1 MSNDVS
7 SKVYLFLAK
16 QGDWATAAD
25 KNGDGTVIKS
35 EFRQYMENNYE
46 WNGEDASAKSDLIN
60 QFWKEIDTKQS
71 GKLNKK
77 LNNKGALDKNE
88 INTMNNK
95 IQMYEILNNFTSNS
109 IEVPSVVQD
118 RTNWKKSVAESLTNK
133 VDAYIKANKSADDL
147 EAYLQE
153 ISPEIERKATADYCA
168 NQYLNTEMKDIVK
181 EYGYSYADDST
192 LQGMIDNYI
201 SQLSANSGEIP
212 SDEEINETV
221 INIINEY
228 LSTAGLKD
236 SDGFDLSQYG
246 YTANDKSPLND
257 LQKSIIKSNLQKNL
271 QDISKE
277 SDYETYKSLYDDA
290 INQFIESKLADGKF
304 ADFATLQNYGIAEFE
319 NSDNY
324 KSVKKAVSVKAYI
337 DSADFKSAISSAV
350 SSAFA
355 DRISNVMTGEVP
367 AYDTLISDIMTK
379 AQNGEFDNADGSL
392 NTEKMQKYII
402 EQVKSNIAEFYRNGL
417 GDMSLDD
424 LNTMYDAL
432 VEAAREKND
441 AAKVKEAAIS
451 YCQAVSKKSTTLAQ
465 AVKDV
470 FGAGYAAT
478 INQMLSG
485 EIDSKMTELKAK
497 VNEIGD
503 ASSCTLAGWTTSVG
517 DSINI
522 LPGAT
527 VTYGLAAN
535 ILNNNG
541 MVSSDRITYA
551 TNNSNA
557 TVKDGIL
564 TITAPSGSSEYTI
577 EVYAMVDGEKI
588 GDAKKIKVSCQQKDA
603 KNMSTEHNV
612 LVNGE
617 YLYDLISKHNKTMK
631 ISDFHRNGGNSLN
644 VSKSAAK
651 KSIKNVITQL
661 VADLTAAGYNTA
673 KLQLAATS
681 TINFYNAA
689 IDAITDQEYGNKDQ
703 GSHNMNFSYVDGSG
717 QSHAETSSYYQ
728 HTRKK
733 QKDADWDKPC
743 QSMGNNTTGIQMNES
758 YRDTNTYNFYINTG
772 VLLNR
777 FMNFMNI

>member
-118 RTNWKKSVAESLTNK
+118 RTNWKKSVAESLANK
-133 VDAYIKANKSADDL
+133 VDAYISSNKSADNL

-212 SDEEINETV
+212 SAEEINETV

-228 LSTAGLKD
+228 LSTAALKD
-236 SDGFDLSQYG
+236 SDGFDLSQFG
-246 YTANDKSPLND
+246 YTANDNSPLND

-290 INQFIESKLADGKF
+290 VNQFIESKLADGKF

-324 KSVKKAVSVKAYI
+324 KSVKKAISVKAYI

-367 AYDTLISDIMTK
+367 AYDTLISDIMSK

-402 EQVKSNIAEFYRNGL
+402 EQVKSNIAEFYPNGL

-503 ASSCTLAGWTTSVG
+503 IAQIKTSGSAETLWNGINDTYSVTTSSTA
-517 DSINI
+517 SIQ
-522 LPGAT
+522 
-527 VTYGLAAN
+527 
-535 ILNNNG
+535 LNRTFNYNG
-541 MVSSDRITYA
+541 NTITSDRITYSS
-551 TNNSNA
+551 NNSCVSIDASTGAA
-557 TVKDGIL
+557 TVK
-564 TITAPSGSSEYTI
+564 SSVAGTYQAKI
-577 EVYAMVDGEKI
+577 VAMVDGEEVTSKI
-588 GDAKKIKVSCQQKDA
+588 ITIKVQDSNENIVA
-603 KNMSTEHNV
+603 KATDTRLALNSRVDNW
-612 LVNGE
+612 NGE
-617 YLYDLISKHNKTMK
+617 ESFKDLYNND
-631 ISDFHRNGGNSLN
+631 
-644 VSKSAAK
+644 
-651 KSIKNVITQL
+651 KNVILYGKMDSRKKDWDHMKNDIKNNLTNLGQDVVSTLATAGLDKSKLTTAMNTVVNRYVQAGAIRNKNNSGTSKDALKNHCNEYMADNRTGTQSRI
-661 VADLTAAGYNTA
+661 VWTVDTDGKDSNVYMIHFKDFVDDIINEYN
-673 KLQLAATS
+673 KLAA
-681 TINFYNAA
+681 
-689 IDAITDQEYGNKDQ
+689 
-703 GSHNMNFSYVDGSG
+703 
-717 QSHAETSSYYQ
+717 
-728 HTRKK
+728 
-733 QKDADWDKPC
+733 
-743 QSMGNNTTGIQMNES
+743 
-758 YRDTNTYNFYINTG
+758 
-772 VLLNR
+772 
-777 FMNFMNI
+777 

>member
-118 RTNWKKSVAESLTNK
+118 RTNWKKSVAESLANK

-304 ADFATLQNYGIAEFE
+304 ADFATLQNYGMTEFE

-402 EQVKSNIAEFYRNGL
+402 KQVKSNIAEFYRNGL

-424 LNTMYDAL
+424 LSTMYDAL

-527 VTYGLAAN
+527 VTYGLVAN

-617 YLYDLISKHNKTMK
+617 YLDDLISNHNKTLK
-631 ISDFHRNGGNSLN
+631 ISGFHRNGGNSLN

-651 KSIKNVITQL
+651 ESIKNVITKL
-661 VADLTAAGYNTA
+661 VTDLTAAGYNTA

>member
-118 RTNWKKSVAESLTNK
+118 RTNWKKSVAESLANK
-133 VDAYIKANKSADDL
+133 VDAYISSNKSADNL

-246 YTANDKSPLND
+246 YTANDNSPLND

-319 NSDNY
+319 NSNNY

-402 EQVKSNIAEFYRNGL
+402 EQVKSNIAEFYPNGL

-424 LNTMYDAL
+424 LGTMYDAL

-478 INQMLSG
+478 INKMLSG

-617 YLYDLISKHNKTMK
+617 YLDDLISNHNKTLK
-631 ISDFHRNGGNSLN
+631 ISGFHRNGGNSLN
-644 VSKSAAK
+644 DSKSAAK
-651 KSIKNVITQL
+651 ESIKNVITQL
-661 VADLTAAGYNTA
+661 VTDLTAAGYNTA

-689 IDAITDQEYGNKDQ
+689 IDAITDQEYGDKDQ

-733 QKDADWDKPC
+733 EKNADWDKPC
-743 QSMGNNTTGIQMNES
+743 QSMGNDTTGIQMNES
-758 YRDTNTYNFYINTG
+758 YNKTNTYNFYINTG

>member
-118 RTNWKKSVAESLTNK
+118 RTNWKKSVAESLANK
-133 VDAYIKANKSADDL
+133 VDAYISSNKSADNL

-246 YTANDKSPLND
+246 YTANDNSPLND

-402 EQVKSNIAEFYRNGL
+402 EQVKSNIAEFYPNGL

-424 LNTMYDAL
+424 LSTMYDAL

-478 INQMLSG
+478 INKMLSG

-503 ASSCTLAGWTTSVG
+503 IAQIKTSGNAETLWNGINDTYSVTTSSTA
-517 DSINI
+517 SIQLNRAFNYNGNI
-522 LPGAT
+522 IT
-527 VTYGLAAN
+527 
-535 ILNNNG
+535 
-541 MVSSDRITYA
+541 SDRITYSS
-551 TNNSNA
+551 NNSCVSIDASTGVA
-557 TVKDGIL
+557 TINGNVAGTYQAKI
-564 TITAPSGSSEYTI
+564 
-577 EVYAMVDGEKI
+577 VAMVDGEEVTSKI
-588 GDAKKIKVSCQQKDA
+588 ITIKVQDSNENIVTKATDTRLA
-603 KNMSTEHNV
+603 LNSRVDNW
-612 LVNGE
+612 NGE
-617 YLYDLISKHNKTMK
+617 ESFKDLYNND
-631 ISDFHRNGGNSLN
+631 
-644 VSKSAAK
+644 
-651 KSIKNVITQL
+651 KNVILYGKMDSRKKDWDHMKNDIKNNLTNLGQDVVSTLTTAGLDKSKLTTAMNTVVNRYVQAGAIRNKNNSGTSKNALKNHCNEYMADNRTGTQSRI
-661 VADLTAAGYNTA
+661 VWTVDTDGKDSNVYMIHFKDFVDDIINEYN
-673 KLQLAATS
+673 KLAA
-681 TINFYNAA
+681 
-689 IDAITDQEYGNKDQ
+689 
-703 GSHNMNFSYVDGSG
+703 
-717 QSHAETSSYYQ
+717 
-728 HTRKK
+728 
-733 QKDADWDKPC
+733 
-743 QSMGNNTTGIQMNES
+743 
-758 YRDTNTYNFYINTG
+758 
-772 VLLNR
+772 
-777 FMNFMNI
+777 

>member
-1 MSNDVS
+1 MSNDIS

-16 QGDWATAAD
+16 QGDWVTAAD
-25 KNGDGTVIKS
+25 KSGDGTVIKS

-212 SDEEINETV
+212 SVEEINETV

-246 YTANDKSPLND
+246 YTANDNSPLND

-290 INQFIESKLADGKF
+290 INQYIEYVLSEGKF
-304 ADFATLQNYGIAEFE
+304 GDFTNLQGYGVGEFE
-319 NSDNY
+319 NSDSY
-324 KSVKKAVSVKAYI
+324 QSAKKAISVKSYI

-379 AQNGEFDNADGSL
+379 AQNGEFDNADGNL

-402 EQVKSNIAEFYRNGL
+402 KQVKSNIAEFYRNGL

-527 VTYGLAAN
+527 VTYGLVAN

-617 YLYDLISKHNKTMK
+617 YLDDLISKHNKTMK

>member
-118 RTNWKKSVAESLTNK
+118 RTNWKKSVAESLANK
-133 VDAYIKANKSADDL
+133 VDAYINSNKSADDL

-246 YTANDKSPLND
+246 YTANDNSPLND

-402 EQVKSNIAEFYRNGL
+402 EQVKSNIAEFYPNGL

-424 LNTMYDAL
+424 LSTMYDAL

-503 ASSCTLAGWTTSVG
+503 IAQIKTSGNAETLWNGINDTYSVTTSSTA
-517 DSINI
+517 SIQLNRAFNYNGNI
-522 LPGAT
+522 IT
-527 VTYGLAAN
+527 
-535 ILNNNG
+535 
-541 MVSSDRITYA
+541 SDRITYSS
-551 TNNSNA
+551 NNSCVSIDASTGVA
-557 TVKDGIL
+557 TINGNVAGTYQAKI
-564 TITAPSGSSEYTI
+564 
-577 EVYAMVDGEKI
+577 VAMVDGEEVTSKI
-588 GDAKKIKVSCQQKDA
+588 ITIKVQDSNENIVTKATDTRLA
-603 KNMSTEHNV
+603 LNSRVDNW
-612 LVNGE
+612 NGE
-617 YLYDLISKHNKTMK
+617 ESFKDLYNND
-631 ISDFHRNGGNSLN
+631 
-644 VSKSAAK
+644 
-651 KSIKNVITQL
+651 KNVILYGKMDSRKKDWDHMKNDIKNNLTNLGQDVVSTLTTAGLDKSKLTTAMNTVVNRYVQAGAIRNKNNSGTSKNALKNHCNEYMADNRTGTQSRI
-661 VADLTAAGYNTA
+661 VWTVDTDGKDSNVYMIHFKDFVDDIINEYN
-673 KLQLAATS
+673 KLAA
-681 TINFYNAA
+681 
-689 IDAITDQEYGNKDQ
+689 
-703 GSHNMNFSYVDGSG
+703 
-717 QSHAETSSYYQ
+717 
-728 HTRKK
+728 
-733 QKDADWDKPC
+733 
-743 QSMGNNTTGIQMNES
+743 
-758 YRDTNTYNFYINTG
+758 
-772 VLLNR
+772 
-777 FMNFMNI
+777 

>member
-95 IQMYEILNNFTSNS
+95 IQMYETLNQYTST

-118 RTNWKKSVAESLTNK
+118 RTNWKKSVAESLANK
-133 VDAYIKANKSADDL
+133 VDAYISSNKSADDL

-201 SQLSANSGEIP
+201 SQLSANNGEIP

-246 YTANDKSPLND
+246 YTANENSPLND

-402 EQVKSNIAEFYRNGL
+402 EQVKSNIAEFYPNGL

-424 LNTMYDAL
+424 LSTMYDAL
-432 VEAAREKND
+432 VEAARKKND

-557 TVKDGIL
+557 TVKDGVL

-577 EVYAMVDGEKI
+577 EIYAMVDGEKI

-617 YLYDLISKHNKTMK
+617 YLDDLISNHNKTLK
-631 ISDFHRNGGNSLN
+631 ISGFHRNGGNSLN
-644 VSKSAAK
+644 DSKSAAK
-651 KSIKNVITQL
+651 ESIKNVITQL
-661 VADLTAAGYNTA
+661 VTDLTAAGYNTA

-689 IDAITDQEYGNKDQ
+689 IDAITDQEYGDKDQ

-733 QKDADWDKPC
+733 EKNADWDKPC

-758 YRDTNTYNFYINTG
+758 YNKTNTYNFYINTG

>member
-118 RTNWKKSVAESLTNK
+118 RTNWKKSVAESLANK
-133 VDAYIKANKSADDL
+133 VDAYIKANKSADNL

-201 SQLSANSGEIP
+201 SQLSANSGEIS

-246 YTANDKSPLND
+246 YTANDNSPLND

-290 INQFIESKLADGKF
+290 VNQFIESKLADGKF

-337 DSADFKSAISSAV
+337 DSADFKSTISSAV

-367 AYDTLISDIMTK
+367 AYDTLISDIMSK
-379 AQNGEFDNADGSL
+379 AQNGEFDNADGTL

-402 EQVKSNIAEFYRNGL
+402 EQVKSNIAEFYPNGL

-424 LNTMYDAL
+424 LSTMYDAL

-503 ASSCTLAGWTTSVG
+503 IAQIKTSGNAETLWNGINDTYSVTTSSTV
-517 DSINI
+517 SIQLNRAFNYNGNI
-522 LPGAT
+522 IT
-527 VTYGLAAN
+527 
-535 ILNNNG
+535 
-541 MVSSDRITYA
+541 SDRITYSS
-551 TNNSNA
+551 NNSCVSIDASTGVA
-557 TVKDGIL
+557 TINGNVAGTYQAKI
-564 TITAPSGSSEYTI
+564 
-577 EVYAMVDGEKI
+577 VAMVDGEEVTSKI
-588 GDAKKIKVSCQQKDA
+588 ITIKVQDSNENIVA
-603 KNMSTEHNV
+603 KATDTRLALNSRVDNW
-612 LVNGE
+612 NGE
-617 YLYDLISKHNKTMK
+617 ESFKDLYNND
-631 ISDFHRNGGNSLN
+631 
-644 VSKSAAK
+644 
-651 KSIKNVITQL
+651 KNVILYGKMDSRNKDWDHMKNDIKNNLTNLGQDVVSTLATAGLDKSKLTTAVNTVVNRYVQAGAIRNKNDSGTSKDALKNHCNEYMADNRTGTQSRI
-661 VADLTAAGYNTA
+661 VWTVDTDGKDSNVYMIHFKDFVDDIINEYN
-673 KLQLAATS
+673 KLAA
-681 TINFYNAA
+681 
-689 IDAITDQEYGNKDQ
+689 
-703 GSHNMNFSYVDGSG
+703 
-717 QSHAETSSYYQ
+717 
-728 HTRKK
+728 
-733 QKDADWDKPC
+733 
-743 QSMGNNTTGIQMNES
+743 
-758 YRDTNTYNFYINTG
+758 
-772 VLLNR
+772 
-777 FMNFMNI
+777 

>member
-118 RTNWKKSVAESLTNK
+118 RTNWKKSVAESLANK
-133 VDAYIKANKSADDL
+133 VDAYISSNKSADNL

-246 YTANDKSPLND
+246 YTANDNSPLND

-402 EQVKSNIAEFYRNGL
+402 EQVKSNIAEFYPNGL

-424 LNTMYDAL
+424 LSTMYDAL

-478 INQMLSG
+478 INKMLSG

-617 YLYDLISKHNKTMK
+617 YLDDLISNHNKTLK
-631 ISDFHRNGGNSLN
+631 ISGFHRNGGNSLN
-644 VSKSAAK
+644 DSKSAAK
-651 KSIKNVITQL
+651 ESIKNVITQL
-661 VADLTAAGYNTA
+661 VTDLTAAGYNTA

-689 IDAITDQEYGNKDQ
+689 IDAITDQEYGDKDQ

-733 QKDADWDKPC
+733 EKNADWDKPC
-743 QSMGNNTTGIQMNES
+743 QSMGNDTTGIQMNES
-758 YRDTNTYNFYINTG
+758 YNKTNTYNFYINTG

>member
-16 QGDWATAAD
+16 QGDWVTAAD
-25 KNGDGTVIKS
+25 KDSDGTVIKS

-60 QFWKEIDTKQS
+60 RFWKEIDTKQS

-118 RTNWKKSVAESLTNK
+118 RTNWKKSVAESLANK
-133 VDAYIKANKSADDL
+133 VDAYISSNKSADDL

-246 YTANDKSPLND
+246 YTANENSPLND

-271 QDISKE
+271 QDITNE

-290 INQFIESKLADGKF
+290 VNQFIESKLADGKF

-402 EQVKSNIAEFYRNGL
+402 EQVKSNIAEFYPNGL

-424 LNTMYDAL
+424 LSTMYDAL

-557 TVKDGIL
+557 TIKDGVL

-617 YLYDLISKHNKTMK
+617 YLDDLISNHNKTLK
-631 ISDFHRNGGNSLN
+631 ISGFHRNGGNSLN
-644 VSKSAAK
+644 DSKSAAK
-651 KSIKNVITQL
+651 ESIKNVITQL
-661 VADLTAAGYNTA
+661 VTDLTAAGYNTA

-689 IDAITDQEYGNKDQ
+689 IDAITDQEYGDKDQ

-733 QKDADWDKPC
+733 EKNADWDKPC
-743 QSMGNNTTGIQMNES
+743 QSMGNDTTGIQMNES
-758 YRDTNTYNFYINTG
+758 YNTTNTYNFYINTG

>member
-118 RTNWKKSVAESLTNK
+118 RTNWKKSVAESLANK
-133 VDAYIKANKSADDL
+133 VDAYISSNKSADNL

-246 YTANDKSPLND
+246 YTANENSSLND

-402 EQVKSNIAEFYRNGL
+402 EQVKSNIAEFYPNGL

-424 LNTMYDAL
+424 LSTMYDAL

-478 INQMLSG
+478 INKMLSG

-617 YLYDLISKHNKTMK
+617 YLDDLISNHNKTLK
-631 ISDFHRNGGNSLN
+631 ISGFHRNGGNSLN
-644 VSKSAAK
+644 DSKSAAK
-651 KSIKNVITQL
+651 ESIKNVITQL
-661 VADLTAAGYNTA
+661 VTDLTAAGYNTA

-689 IDAITDQEYGNKDQ
+689 IDAITDQEYGDKDQ

-733 QKDADWDKPC
+733 EKNADWDKPC

-758 YRDTNTYNFYINTG
+758 YNKTNTYNFYINTG

>member
-118 RTNWKKSVAESLTNK
+118 RANWKKSVAESLANK

-212 SDEEINETV
+212 SAEEINETV

-246 YTANDKSPLND
+246 YTANENSPLND
-257 LQKSIIKSNLQKNL
+257 LQKSIIKSKMQKSL
-271 QDISKE
+271 KDITKE

-290 INQFIESKLADGKF
+290 INQYIEYVLSEGKF
-304 ADFATLQNYGIAEFE
+304 GDFTNLQGYGVGEFE
-319 NSDNY
+319 NSDSY
-324 KSVKKAVSVKAYI
+324 QSAKKAISVKSYI

-402 EQVKSNIAEFYRNGL
+402 EQVKSNIAEFYPNGL

-503 ASSCTLAGWTTSVG
+503 ASTFKVTNWQGLPTDNSVIALSTSNKYNISATVESNGATPKLTYSVVDVSGGTATCSQFGELVITSGNSEGYMTVQVAVLADGVQIGTKSISLQCKQTAEGIVNSIGYDAWGGTSSNLEVYGLNGVG
-517 DSINI
+517 DGKSQ
-522 LPGAT
+522 
-527 VTYGLAAN
+527 VTSQSFADLY
-535 ILNNNG
+535 NNNAVIMLHMG
-541 MVSSDRITYA
+541 KGNGTHTDTVKERLTNLCSYIVNALGSKGLDKSKLQSATNHVIDTLMSNFYRKGGSRNNDEGNTLGTKVANEIKNGKMSGVVKYTDFKGRDYQVNMVSF
-551 TNNSNA
+551 
-557 TVKDGIL
+557 K
-564 TITAPSGSSEYTI
+564 E
-577 EVYAMVDGEKI
+577 
-588 GDAKKIKVSCQQKDA
+588 
-603 KNMSTEHNV
+603 
-612 LVNGE
+612 LV
-617 YLYDLISKHNKTMK
+617 DLILK
-631 ISDFHRNGGNSLN
+631 
-644 VSKSAAK
+644 
-651 KSIKNVITQL
+651 
-661 VADLTAAGYNTA
+661 
-673 KLQLAATS
+673 
-681 TINFYNAA
+681 
-689 IDAITDQEYGNKDQ
+689 EYG
-703 GSHNMNFSYVDGSG
+703 
-717 QSHAETSSYYQ
+717 
-728 HTRKK
+728 
-733 QKDADWDKPC
+733 
-743 QSMGNNTTGIQMNES
+743 I
-758 YRDTNTYNFYINTG
+758 
-772 VLLNR
+772 
-777 FMNFMNI
+777 

>member
-95 IQMYEILNNFTSNS
+95 IQMYETLNQYTST

-118 RTNWKKSVAESLTNK
+118 RTNWKKSVAESLANK
-133 VDAYIKANKSADDL
+133 VDAYISSNKSADNL

-246 YTANDKSPLND
+246 YTANDNSPLND

-290 INQFIESKLADGKF
+290 VNQFIESKLADGKF

-402 EQVKSNIAEFYRNGL
+402 EQVKSNIAEFYPNGL

-424 LNTMYDAL
+424 LSTMYDAL

-478 INQMLSG
+478 INKMLSG

-617 YLYDLISKHNKTMK
+617 YLDDLISNHNKTLK
-631 ISDFHRNGGNSLN
+631 ISGFHRNGGNSLN
-644 VSKSAAK
+644 DSKSAAK
-651 KSIKNVITQL
+651 ESIKNVITQL
-661 VADLTAAGYNTA
+661 VTDLTAAGYNTA

-689 IDAITDQEYGNKDQ
+689 IDAITDQEYGDKDQ

-733 QKDADWDKPC
+733 KRMQI
-743 QSMGNNTTGIQMNES
+743 GINLVNQWVI
-758 YRDTNTYNFYINTG
+758 TQPVFK
-772 VLLNR
+772 
-777 FMNFMNI
+777 

>member
-118 RTNWKKSVAESLTNK
+118 RTNWKKSVAESLANK
-133 VDAYIKANKSADDL
+133 VDAYISSNKSADNL

-236 SDGFDLSQYG
+236 SAGFDLSQYG
-246 YTANDKSPLND
+246 YTANDNSPLND

-402 EQVKSNIAEFYRNGL
+402 EQVKSNIAEFYPNGL

-424 LNTMYDAL
+424 LSTMYDAL

-478 INQMLSG
+478 INKMLSG

-617 YLYDLISKHNKTMK
+617 YLDDLISNHNKTLK
-631 ISDFHRNGGNSLN
+631 ISGFHRNGGNSLN
-644 VSKSAAK
+644 DSKSAAK
-651 KSIKNVITQL
+651 ESIKNVITQL
-661 VADLTAAGYNTA
+661 VTDLTAAGYNTA

-689 IDAITDQEYGNKDQ
+689 IDAITDQEYGDKDQ

-733 QKDADWDKPC
+733 EKNADWDKPC

-758 YRDTNTYNFYINTG
+758 YNKTNTYNFYINTG

-777 FMNFMNI
+777 FMSFMNI

>member
-16 QGDWATAAD
+16 QGDWVTAAD
-25 KNGDGTVIKS
+25 KDSDGTVIKS

-60 QFWKEIDTKQS
+60 RFWKEIDTKQS

-118 RTNWKKSVAESLTNK
+118 RTNWKKSVAESLANK
-133 VDAYIKANKSADDL
+133 VDAYISSNKSADDL

-246 YTANDKSPLND
+246 YTANENSPLND

-271 QDISKE
+271 QDITNE

-290 INQFIESKLADGKF
+290 VNQFIESKLADGKF

-402 EQVKSNIAEFYRNGL
+402 EQVKSNIAEFYPNGL

-424 LNTMYDAL
+424 LSTMYDAL

-557 TVKDGIL
+557 TIKDGVL

-617 YLYDLISKHNKTMK
+617 YLDDLISNHNKTLK
-631 ISDFHRNGGNSLN
+631 ISGFHRNGGNSLN
-644 VSKSAAK
+644 DSKSAAK
-651 KSIKNVITQL
+651 ESIKNVITQL
-661 VADLTAAGYNTA
+661 VTDLTAAGYNTA

-689 IDAITDQEYGNKDQ
+689 IDAITDQEYGDKDQ

-733 QKDADWDKPC
+733 EKNADWDKPC

-758 YRDTNTYNFYINTG
+758 YNKTNTYNFYINTG

>member
-16 QGDWATAAD
+16 QGDWVTAAD
-25 KNGDGTVIKS
+25 KDSDGTVIKS

-60 QFWKEIDTKQS
+60 RFWKEIDTKQS

-118 RTNWKKSVAESLTNK
+118 RTNWKKSVAESLANK
-133 VDAYIKANKSADDL
+133 VDAYISSNKSADDL

-246 YTANDKSPLND
+246 YTANENSPLND

-271 QDISKE
+271 QDITNE

-290 INQFIESKLADGKF
+290 VNQFIESKLADGKF

-402 EQVKSNIAEFYRNGL
+402 EQVKSNIAEFYPNGL

-424 LNTMYDAL
+424 LSTMYDAL

-557 TVKDGIL
+557 TIKDGVL

-617 YLYDLISKHNKTMK
+617 YLDDLISNHNKTLK
-631 ISDFHRNGGNSLN
+631 ISGFHRNGGNSLN
-644 VSKSAAK
+644 DSKSAAK
-651 KSIKNVITQL
+651 ESIKNVITQL
-661 VADLTAAGYNTA
+661 VTDLTAAGYNTA

-689 IDAITDQEYGNKDQ
+689 IDAITDQEYGDKDQ

-733 QKDADWDKPC
+733 EKNADWDKPC
-743 QSMGNNTTGIQMNES
+743 QSMGNDTTGIQMNES
-758 YRDTNTYNFYINTG
+758 YNKTNTYNFYINTG

>member
-118 RTNWKKSVAESLTNK
+118 RTNWKKSVAESLANK
-133 VDAYIKANKSADDL
+133 VDAYISSNKSADNL

-212 SDEEINETV
+212 SAEEINETV

-228 LSTAGLKD
+228 LSTAALKD
-236 SDGFDLSQYG
+236 SDGFDLSQFG
-246 YTANDKSPLND
+246 YTANDNSPLND

-324 KSVKKAVSVKAYI
+324 KSVKKAISVKAYI

-402 EQVKSNIAEFYRNGL
+402 EQVKSNIAEFYPNGL

-424 LNTMYDAL
+424 LSTMYDAL

-478 INQMLSG
+478 INKMLSG

-617 YLYDLISKHNKTMK
+617 YLDDLISNHNKTLK
-631 ISDFHRNGGNSLN
+631 ISGFHRNGGNSLN
-644 VSKSAAK
+644 DSKSAAK
-651 KSIKNVITQL
+651 ESIKNVITQL
-661 VADLTAAGYNTA
+661 VTDLTAAGYNTA

-689 IDAITDQEYGNKDQ
+689 IDAITDQEYGDKDQ

-733 QKDADWDKPC
+733 EKNADWDKPC
-743 QSMGNNTTGIQMNES
+743 QSMGNDTTGIQMNES
-758 YRDTNTYNFYINTG
+758 YNKTNTYNFYINTG

>member
-118 RTNWKKSVAESLTNK
+118 RTNWKKSVAESLANK
-133 VDAYIKANKSADDL
+133 VDAYISSNKSADNL

-246 YTANDKSPLND
+246 YTANDNSPLND

-290 INQFIESKLADGKF
+290 VNQFIESKLADGKF

-402 EQVKSNIAEFYRNGL
+402 EQVKSNIAEFYPNGL

-424 LNTMYDAL
+424 LSTMYDAL

-478 INQMLSG
+478 INKMLSG

-617 YLYDLISKHNKTMK
+617 YLDDLISNHNKTLK
-631 ISDFHRNGGNSLN
+631 ISGFHRNGGNSLN
-644 VSKSAAK
+644 DSKSAAK
-651 KSIKNVITQL
+651 ESIKNVITQL
-661 VADLTAAGYNTA
+661 VTDLTAAGYNTA

-689 IDAITDQEYGNKDQ
+689 IDAITDQEYGDKDQ

-733 QKDADWDKPC
+733 EKNADWDKPC

-758 YRDTNTYNFYINTG
+758 YNKTNTYNFYINTG

>member
-118 RTNWKKSVAESLTNK
+118 RTNWKKSVAESLANK
-133 VDAYIKANKSADDL
+133 VDAYISSNKSADNL

-246 YTANDKSPLND
+246 YTANDNSPLND

-402 EQVKSNIAEFYRNGL
+402 EQVKSNIAEFYPNGL

-424 LNTMYDAL
+424 LSTMYDAL

-478 INQMLSG
+478 INKMLSG

-617 YLYDLISKHNKTMK
+617 YLDDLISNHNKTLK
-631 ISDFHRNGGNSLN
+631 ISGFHRNGGNSLN
-644 VSKSAAK
+644 DSKSAAK
-651 KSIKNVITQL
+651 ESIKNVITQL
-661 VADLTAAGYNTA
+661 VTDLTAAGYNTA

-689 IDAITDQEYGNKDQ
+689 IDAITDQEYGDKDQ

-733 QKDADWDKPC
+733 EKNADWDKPC
-743 QSMGNNTTGIQMNES
+743 QSMGNDTTGIQMNES
-758 YRDTNTYNFYINTG
+758 YNKTNTYNFYINTG

-777 FMNFMNI
+777 FMSFMNI

>member
-16 QGDWATAAD
+16 QGDWVTAAD
-25 KNGDGTVIKS
+25 KDSDGTVIKS

-60 QFWKEIDTKQS
+60 RFWKEIDTKQS

-95 IQMYEILNNFTSNS
+95 IQMYETLNQYTST

-118 RTNWKKSVAESLTNK
+118 RTNWKKSVAESLANK
-133 VDAYIKANKSADDL
+133 VDAYISSNKSADDL

-246 YTANDKSPLND
+246 YTANENSPLND

-271 QDISKE
+271 QDITNE

-290 INQFIESKLADGKF
+290 VNQFIESKLADGKF

-402 EQVKSNIAEFYRNGL
+402 EQVKSNIAEFYPNGL

-424 LNTMYDAL
+424 LSTMYDAL

-557 TVKDGIL
+557 TIKDGVL

-617 YLYDLISKHNKTMK
+617 YLDDLISNHNKTLK
-631 ISDFHRNGGNSLN
+631 ISGFQRNGGNSLN
-644 VSKSAAK
+644 DSKSAAK
-651 KSIKNVITQL
+651 ESIKNVITQL
-661 VADLTAAGYNTA
+661 VTDLTAAGYNTA

-689 IDAITDQEYGNKDQ
+689 IDAITDQEYGDKDQ

-733 QKDADWDKPC
+733 EKNADWDKPC

-758 YRDTNTYNFYINTG
+758 YNKTNTYNFYINTG

>member
-95 IQMYEILNNFTSNS
+95 IQMYETLNQYTST

-118 RTNWKKSVAESLTNK
+118 RTNWKKSVAESLANK
-133 VDAYIKANKSADDL
+133 VDAYIKANKSAEDL

-246 YTANDKSPLND
+246 YTANENSPLND

-402 EQVKSNIAEFYRNGL
+402 EQVKSNIAEFYPNGL

-424 LNTMYDAL
+424 LSTMYDAL

-478 INQMLSG
+478 INKMLSG

-557 TVKDGIL
+557 TVKDGVL

-577 EVYAMVDGEKI
+577 EIYAMVDGEKI

-617 YLYDLISKHNKTMK
+617 YLDDLISNHNKTLK
-631 ISDFHRNGGNSLN
+631 ISGFHRNGGNSLN
-644 VSKSAAK
+644 DSKSAAK
-651 KSIKNVITQL
+651 ESIKNVITQL
-661 VADLTAAGYNTA
+661 VTDLTAAGYNTA

-689 IDAITDQEYGNKDQ
+689 IDAITDQEYGDKDQ

-733 QKDADWDKPC
+733 EKNADWDKPC

-758 YRDTNTYNFYINTG
+758 YNKTNTYNFYINTG

>member
-118 RTNWKKSVAESLTNK
+118 RTNWKKSVAESLANK
-133 VDAYIKANKSADDL
+133 VDAYISSNKSADNL

-212 SDEEINETV
+212 SAEEINETV

-236 SDGFDLSQYG
+236 SDGFDLSQFG
-246 YTANDKSPLND
+246 YTANDNSPLND

-290 INQFIESKLADGKF
+290 VNQFIESKLADGKF

-324 KSVKKAVSVKAYI
+324 KSVKKAISVKAYI

-367 AYDTLISDIMTK
+367 AYDTLISDIMSK

-402 EQVKSNIAEFYRNGL
+402 EQVKSNIAEFYPNGL

-503 ASSCTLAGWTTSVG
+503 IAQIKTSGNAETLWNGINDTYSVTTSSTA
-517 DSINI
+517 SIQLNRAFNYNGNI
-522 LPGAT
+522 IT
-527 VTYGLAAN
+527 
-535 ILNNNG
+535 
-541 MVSSDRITYA
+541 SDRITYSS
-551 TNNSNA
+551 NNSCVSIDASTGVA
-557 TVKDGIL
+557 TINGNVAGTYQAKI
-564 TITAPSGSSEYTI
+564 
-577 EVYAMVDGEKI
+577 VAMVDGEEVTSKI
-588 GDAKKIKVSCQQKDA
+588 ITIKVQDSNENIVTKATDTRLA
-603 KNMSTEHNV
+603 LNSRVDNW
-612 LVNGE
+612 NGE
-617 YLYDLISKHNKTMK
+617 ESFKDLYNND
-631 ISDFHRNGGNSLN
+631 
-644 VSKSAAK
+644 
-651 KSIKNVITQL
+651 KNVILYGKMDSRKKDWDHMKNDIKNNLTNLGQDVVSTLTTAGLDKSKLTTAMNTVVNRYVQAGAIRNKNNSGTSKNALKNHCNEYMADNRTGTQSRI
-661 VADLTAAGYNTA
+661 VWTVDTDGKDSNVYMIHFKDFVDDIINEYN
-673 KLQLAATS
+673 KLAA
-681 TINFYNAA
+681 
-689 IDAITDQEYGNKDQ
+689 
-703 GSHNMNFSYVDGSG
+703 
-717 QSHAETSSYYQ
+717 
-728 HTRKK
+728 
-733 QKDADWDKPC
+733 
-743 QSMGNNTTGIQMNES
+743 
-758 YRDTNTYNFYINTG
+758 
-772 VLLNR
+772 
-777 FMNFMNI
+777 

>member
-95 IQMYEILNNFTSNS
+95 IQMYETLNQYTST

-118 RTNWKKSVAESLTNK
+118 RTNWKKSVAESLANK
-133 VDAYIKANKSADDL
+133 VDAYISSNKSADDL

-201 SQLSANSGEIP
+201 SQLSANNGEIP

-246 YTANDKSPLND
+246 YTANENSPLND

-290 INQFIESKLADGKF
+290 VNQFIESKLADGKF

-402 EQVKSNIAEFYRNGL
+402 EQVKSNIAEFYPNGL

-424 LNTMYDAL
+424 LSTMYDAL
-432 VEAAREKND
+432 VEAARKKND

-478 INQMLSG
+478 INKMLSG

-557 TVKDGIL
+557 TVKDGVL

-577 EVYAMVDGEKI
+577 EIYAMVDGEKI

-617 YLYDLISKHNKTMK
+617 YLDDLISNHNKTLK
-631 ISDFHRNGGNSLN
+631 ISGFHRNGGNSLN
-644 VSKSAAK
+644 DSKSAAK
-651 KSIKNVITQL
+651 ESIKNVITQL
-661 VADLTAAGYNTA
+661 VTDLTAAGYNTA

-689 IDAITDQEYGNKDQ
+689 IDAITDQEYGDKDQ

-733 QKDADWDKPC
+733 EKNADWDKPC

-758 YRDTNTYNFYINTG
+758 YNKTNTYNFYINTG

>member
-118 RTNWKKSVAESLTNK
+118 RTNWKKSVAESLANK
-133 VDAYIKANKSADDL
+133 VDAYISSNKSADNL

-246 YTANDKSPLND
+246 YTANENSSLND

-402 EQVKSNIAEFYRNGL
+402 EQVKSNIAEFYPNGL

-424 LNTMYDAL
+424 LSTMYDAL

-478 INQMLSG
+478 INKMLSG

-503 ASSCTLAGWTTSVG
+503 IAQIKTSGNAETLWNGINDTYSVTTSSTA
-517 DSINI
+517 SIQLNRAFNYNGNI
-522 LPGAT
+522 IT
-527 VTYGLAAN
+527 
-535 ILNNNG
+535 
-541 MVSSDRITYA
+541 SDRITYSS
-551 TNNSNA
+551 NNSCVSIDASTGVA
-557 TVKDGIL
+557 TINGNVAGTYQAKI
-564 TITAPSGSSEYTI
+564 
-577 EVYAMVDGEKI
+577 VAMVDGEEVTSKI
-588 GDAKKIKVSCQQKDA
+588 ITIKVQDSNENIVTKATDTRLA
-603 KNMSTEHNV
+603 LNSRVDNW
-612 LVNGE
+612 NGE
-617 YLYDLISKHNKTMK
+617 ESFKDLYNND
-631 ISDFHRNGGNSLN
+631 
-644 VSKSAAK
+644 
-651 KSIKNVITQL
+651 KNVILYGKMDSRKKDWDHMKNDIKNNLTNLGQDVVSTLTTAGLDKSKLTTAMNTVVNRYVQAGAIRNKNNSGTSKNALKNHCNEYMADNRTGTQSRI
-661 VADLTAAGYNTA
+661 VWTVDTDGKDSNVYMIHFKDFVDDIINEYN
-673 KLQLAATS
+673 KLAA
-681 TINFYNAA
+681 
-689 IDAITDQEYGNKDQ
+689 
-703 GSHNMNFSYVDGSG
+703 
-717 QSHAETSSYYQ
+717 
-728 HTRKK
+728 
-733 QKDADWDKPC
+733 
-743 QSMGNNTTGIQMNES
+743 
-758 YRDTNTYNFYINTG
+758 
-772 VLLNR
+772 
-777 FMNFMNI
+777 

>member
-246 YTANDKSPLND
+246 YTANDNSPLND

-290 INQFIESKLADGKF
+290 VNQFIESKLADGKF
-304 ADFATLQNYGIAEFE
+304 ADFATLQNYGMTEFE

-324 KSVKKAVSVKAYI
+324 KSVKKAISVKSYI

-367 AYDTLISDIMTK
+367 AYDTLISDIMSK

-402 EQVKSNIAEFYRNGL
+402 EQVKSNIAEFYPNGL

-424 LNTMYDAL
+424 LSTMYDAL

-527 VTYGLAAN
+527 VTYGLVAN

-617 YLYDLISKHNKTMK
+617 YLDDLISKHNKTMK

-651 KSIKNVITQL
+651 TSIKNVITQL

-703 GSHNMNFSYVDGSG
+703 GSHNMNFSYVDGNG

-733 QKDADWDKPC
+733 EKNADWDKPC

>member
-118 RTNWKKSVAESLTNK
+118 RTNWKKSVAESLANK
-133 VDAYIKANKSADDL
+133 VDAYISSNKSADNL

-246 YTANDKSPLND
+246 YTANDNSPLND

-290 INQFIESKLADGKF
+290 VNQFIESKLADGKF

-402 EQVKSNIAEFYRNGL
+402 EQVKSNIAEFYPNGL

-424 LNTMYDAL
+424 LSTMYDAL

-497 VNEIGD
+497 VNKIGD
-503 ASSCTLAGWTTSVG
+503 IAQIKTSGNAETLWNGINDTYSVTTSSTV
-517 DSINI
+517 SIQLNRAFNYNGNI
-522 LPGAT
+522 IT
-527 VTYGLAAN
+527 
-535 ILNNNG
+535 
-541 MVSSDRITYA
+541 SDRITYSS
-551 TNNSNA
+551 NNSCVSIDASTGVA
-557 TVKDGIL
+557 TINGNVAGTYQAKI
-564 TITAPSGSSEYTI
+564 
-577 EVYAMVDGEKI
+577 VAMVDGEEVTSKI
-588 GDAKKIKVSCQQKDA
+588 ITIKVQDSNENIVA
-603 KNMSTEHNV
+603 KATDTRLALNSRVDNW
-612 LVNGE
+612 NGE
-617 YLYDLISKHNKTMK
+617 ESFKDLYNND
-631 ISDFHRNGGNSLN
+631 
-644 VSKSAAK
+644 
-651 KSIKNVITQL
+651 KNVILYGKMDSRKKDWDHMKNDIKNNLTNLGQDVVSTLTTAGLDKSKLTTAMNTVVNRYVQAGAIRNKNDSGTSKDALKNHCNEYMADNRTGTQSRI
-661 VADLTAAGYNTA
+661 VWTVDTDGKDSNVYMIHFKDFVDDIINEYN
-673 KLQLAATS
+673 KLAA
-681 TINFYNAA
+681 
-689 IDAITDQEYGNKDQ
+689 
-703 GSHNMNFSYVDGSG
+703 
-717 QSHAETSSYYQ
+717 
-728 HTRKK
+728 
-733 QKDADWDKPC
+733 
-743 QSMGNNTTGIQMNES
+743 
-758 YRDTNTYNFYINTG
+758 
-772 VLLNR
+772 
-777 FMNFMNI
+777 

>member
-118 RTNWKKSVAESLTNK
+118 RTNWKKSVAESLANK
-133 VDAYIKANKSADDL
+133 VDAYISSNKSADNL

-246 YTANDKSPLND
+246 YTANDNSPLND

-290 INQFIESKLADGKF
+290 VNQFIESKLADGKF

-402 EQVKSNIAEFYRNGL
+402 EQVKSNIAEFYPNGL

-424 LNTMYDAL
+424 LSTMYDAL

-478 INQMLSG
+478 INKMLSG

-617 YLYDLISKHNKTMK
+617 YLDDLISNHNKTLK
-631 ISDFHRNGGNSLN
+631 ISGFHRNGGNSLN
-644 VSKSAAK
+644 DSKSAAK
-651 KSIKNVITQL
+651 ESIKNVITQL
-661 VADLTAAGYNTA
+661 VTDLTAAGYNTA

-689 IDAITDQEYGNKDQ
+689 IDAITDQEYGDNDK

-733 QKDADWDKPC
+733 EKNADWDKPC
-743 QSMGNNTTGIQMNES
+743 QSMGNDTTGIQMNES
-758 YRDTNTYNFYINTG
+758 YNKTNTYNFYINTG
-772 VLLNR
+772 ILLNR

>member
-118 RTNWKKSVAESLTNK
+118 RTNWKKSVAESLANK
-133 VDAYIKANKSADDL
+133 VDAYISSNKSADDL

-201 SQLSANSGEIP
+201 SQLSANNGEIP

-246 YTANDKSPLND
+246 YTANENSPLND

-271 QDISKE
+271 QDITNE

-402 EQVKSNIAEFYRNGL
+402 EQVKSNIAEFYPNGL

-424 LNTMYDAL
+424 LSTMYDAL

-557 TVKDGIL
+557 TVKDGVL

-577 EVYAMVDGEKI
+577 EIYAMVDGEKI

-617 YLYDLISKHNKTMK
+617 YLDDLISNHNKTLK
-631 ISDFHRNGGNSLN
+631 ISGFHRNGGNSLN
-644 VSKSAAK
+644 DSKSAAK
-651 KSIKNVITQL
+651 ESIKNVITQL
-661 VADLTAAGYNTA
+661 VTDLTAAGYNTA

-689 IDAITDQEYGNKDQ
+689 IDAITDQEYGDKDQ

-733 QKDADWDKPC
+733 EKNADWDKPC

-758 YRDTNTYNFYINTG
+758 YNKTNTYNFYINTG

>member
-478 INQMLSG
+478 INKMLSG

-617 YLYDLISKHNKTMK
+617 YLDDLISNHNKTLK
-631 ISDFHRNGGNSLN
+631 ISGFHRNGGNSLN
-644 VSKSAAK
+644 DSKSAAK
-651 KSIKNVITQL
+651 ESIKNVITQL
-661 VADLTAAGYNTA
+661 VTDLTAAGYNTA

-689 IDAITDQEYGNKDQ
+689 IDAITDQEYGDKDQ

-733 QKDADWDKPC
+733 EKNADWDKPC

-758 YRDTNTYNFYINTG
+758 YNKTNTYNFYINTG

>member
-95 IQMYEILNNFTSNS
+95 IQMYETLNQYTST

-118 RTNWKKSVAESLTNK
+118 RTNWKKSVAESLANK
-133 VDAYIKANKSADDL
+133 VDAYISSNKSADDL

-246 YTANDKSPLND
+246 YTANENSPLND

-402 EQVKSNIAEFYRNGL
+402 EQVKSNIAEFYPNGL

-424 LNTMYDAL
+424 LSTMYDAL
-432 VEAAREKND
+432 VEAARKKND

-557 TVKDGIL
+557 TVKDGVL

-577 EVYAMVDGEKI
+577 EIYAMVDGEKI

-617 YLYDLISKHNKTMK
+617 YLDDLISNHNKTLK
-631 ISDFHRNGGNSLN
+631 ISGFHRNGGNSLN
-644 VSKSAAK
+644 DSKSAAK
-651 KSIKNVITQL
+651 ESIKNVITQL
-661 VADLTAAGYNTA
+661 VTDLTAAGYNTA

-689 IDAITDQEYGNKDQ
+689 IDAITDQEYGDKDQ

-733 QKDADWDKPC
+733 EKNADWDKPC

-758 YRDTNTYNFYINTG
+758 YNKTNTYNFYINTG

>member
-95 IQMYEILNNFTSNS
+95 IQMYETLNQYTST
-109 IEVPSVVQD
+109 IEVPSVIQD
-118 RTNWKKSVAESLTNK
+118 RTNWKKSVAESLANK
-133 VDAYIKANKSADDL
+133 VDAYISSNKSADDL

-246 YTANDKSPLND
+246 YTANDNSPLND

-290 INQFIESKLADGKF
+290 VNQFIESKLADGKF
-304 ADFATLQNYGIAEFE
+304 ADFATLQDYGIAEFE

-402 EQVKSNIAEFYRNGL
+402 EQVKSNIAEFYPNGL

-424 LNTMYDAL
+424 LSTMYDAL

-478 INQMLSG
+478 INKMLSG

-617 YLYDLISKHNKTMK
+617 YLDDLISNHNKTLK
-631 ISDFHRNGGNSLN
+631 ISGFHRNGGNSLN
-644 VSKSAAK
+644 DSKSAAK
-651 KSIKNVITQL
+651 ESIKNVITQL
-661 VADLTAAGYNTA
+661 VTDLTAAGYNTA

-689 IDAITDQEYGNKDQ
+689 IDAITDQEYGDKDQ

-733 QKDADWDKPC
+733 EKNADWDKPC
-743 QSMGNNTTGIQMNES
+743 QSMGNDTTGIQMNES
-758 YRDTNTYNFYINTG
+758 YNKTNTYNFYINTG

>member
-95 IQMYEILNNFTSNS
+95 IQMYETLNQYTST

-118 RTNWKKSVAESLTNK
+118 RTNWKKSVAESLANK
-133 VDAYIKANKSADDL
+133 VDAYISSNKSADDL

-246 YTANDKSPLND
+246 YTANDNSPLND

-290 INQFIESKLADGKF
+290 VNQFIESKLADGKF

-402 EQVKSNIAEFYRNGL
+402 EQVKSNIAEFYPNGL

-424 LNTMYDAL
+424 LGTMYDAL

-478 INQMLSG
+478 INKMLSG

-617 YLYDLISKHNKTMK
+617 YLDDLISNHNKTLK
-631 ISDFHRNGGNSLN
+631 ISGFHRNGGNSLN
-644 VSKSAAK
+644 DSKSAAK
-651 KSIKNVITQL
+651 ESIKNVITQL
-661 VADLTAAGYNTA
+661 VTDLTAAGYNTA

-689 IDAITDQEYGNKDQ
+689 IDAITDQEYGDKDQ

-733 QKDADWDKPC
+733 EKNADWDKPC
-743 QSMGNNTTGIQMNES
+743 QSMGNDTTGIQMNES
-758 YRDTNTYNFYINTG
+758 YNKTNTYNFYINTG

>member
-95 IQMYEILNNFTSNS
+95 IQMYETLNQYTST

-118 RTNWKKSVAESLTNK
+118 RTNWKKSVAESLANK
-133 VDAYIKANKSADDL
+133 VDAYISSNKSADDL

-212 SDEEINETV
+212 SAEDINETV

-246 YTANDKSPLND
+246 YTANENSPLND
-257 LQKSIIKSNLQKNL
+257 LQKSIIKSKMQNSL
-271 QDISKE
+271 QDITKE

-304 ADFATLQNYGIAEFE
+304 ADFATLQDYGIAEFE

-402 EQVKSNIAEFYRNGL
+402 EQVKSNIAEFYPNGL

-424 LNTMYDAL
+424 LSTMYDAL

-478 INQMLSG
+478 INKMLSG

-617 YLYDLISKHNKTMK
+617 YLDDLISNHNKTLK
-631 ISDFHRNGGNSLN
+631 ISGFHRNGGNSLN
-644 VSKSAAK
+644 DSKSAAK
-651 KSIKNVITQL
+651 ESIKNVITQL
-661 VADLTAAGYNTA
+661 VTDLTAAGYNTA

-689 IDAITDQEYGNKDQ
+689 IDAITDQEYGDKDQ

-733 QKDADWDKPC
+733 EKNADWDKPC

-758 YRDTNTYNFYINTG
+758 YNKTNTYNFYINTG

>member
-118 RTNWKKSVAESLTNK
+118 RTNWKKSVAESLANK
-133 VDAYIKANKSADDL
+133 VDAYISSNKSADNL

-246 YTANDKSPLND
+246 YTANENSSLND

-290 INQFIESKLADGKF
+290 VNQFIESKLADGKF
-304 ADFATLQNYGIAEFE
+304 SDFATLQNYGIAEFE

-402 EQVKSNIAEFYRNGL
+402 EQVKSNIAEFYPNGL

-424 LNTMYDAL
+424 LSTMYDAL
-432 VEAAREKND
+432 VEAARAKND

-478 INQMLSG
+478 INKMLSG

-617 YLYDLISKHNKTMK
+617 YLDDLISNHNKTLK
-631 ISDFHRNGGNSLN
+631 ISGFHRNGGNSLN
-644 VSKSAAK
+644 DSKSAAK
-651 KSIKNVITQL
+651 ESIKNVITQL
-661 VADLTAAGYNTA
+661 VTDLTAAGYNTA

-689 IDAITDQEYGNKDQ
+689 IDAITDQEYGDKDQ

-733 QKDADWDKPC
+733 EKNADWDKPC
-743 QSMGNNTTGIQMNES
+743 QSMGNDTTGIQMNES
-758 YRDTNTYNFYINTG
+758 YNKTNTYNFYINTG

-777 FMNFMNI
+777 FMSFMNI

>member
-95 IQMYEILNNFTSNS
+95 IQMYETLNQYTST

-118 RTNWKKSVAESLTNK
+118 RTNWKKSVAESLANK
-133 VDAYIKANKSADDL
+133 VDAYISSNKSADNL

-246 YTANDKSPLND
+246 YTANDNSPLND

-290 INQFIESKLADGKF
+290 VNQFIESKLADGKF

-355 DRISNVMTGEVP
+355 DRISNIMTGEVP

-402 EQVKSNIAEFYRNGL
+402 EQVKSNIAEFYPNGL

-478 INQMLSG
+478 INKMLSG

-617 YLYDLISKHNKTMK
+617 YLDDLISNHNKTLK
-631 ISDFHRNGGNSLN
+631 ISGFHRNGGNSLN
-644 VSKSAAK
+644 DSKSAAK
-651 KSIKNVITQL
+651 ESIKNVITQL
-661 VADLTAAGYNTA
+661 VTDLTAAGYNTA

-689 IDAITDQEYGNKDQ
+689 IDAITDQEYGDKDQ

-733 QKDADWDKPC
+733 EKNADWDKPC
-743 QSMGNNTTGIQMNES
+743 QSMGNDTTGIQMNES
-758 YRDTNTYNFYINTG
+758 YNKTNTYNFYINTG

>member
-95 IQMYEILNNFTSNS
+95 IQMYETLNQYTST

-118 RTNWKKSVAESLTNK
+118 RTNWKKSVAESLANK
-133 VDAYIKANKSADDL
+133 VDAYISSNKSADDL

-201 SQLSANSGEIP
+201 SQLSANNGEIP

-246 YTANDKSPLND
+246 YTANENSPLND

-337 DSADFKSAISSAV
+337 DSADFKSAISSTV

-402 EQVKSNIAEFYRNGL
+402 EQVKSNIAEFYPNGL

-424 LNTMYDAL
+424 LSTMYDAL

-478 INQMLSG
+478 INKMLSG

-557 TVKDGIL
+557 TVKDGVL

-577 EVYAMVDGEKI
+577 EIYAMVDGEKI

-617 YLYDLISKHNKTMK
+617 YLDDLISNHNKTLK
-631 ISDFHRNGGNSLN
+631 ISGFHRNGGNSLN
-644 VSKSAAK
+644 DSKSAAK
-651 KSIKNVITQL
+651 ESIKNVITQL
-661 VADLTAAGYNTA
+661 VTDLTAAGYNTA

-689 IDAITDQEYGNKDQ
+689 IDAITDQEYGDKDQ

-733 QKDADWDKPC
+733 EKNADWDKPC

-758 YRDTNTYNFYINTG
+758 YNKTNTYNFYINTG

>member
-118 RTNWKKSVAESLTNK
+118 RTNWKKSVAESLANK
-133 VDAYIKANKSADDL
+133 VDAYISSNKSADNL

-246 YTANDKSPLND
+246 YTANDNSPLND

-402 EQVKSNIAEFYRNGL
+402 EQVKSNIAEFYPNGL

-424 LNTMYDAL
+424 LSTMYDAL

-478 INQMLSG
+478 INKMLSG

-617 YLYDLISKHNKTMK
+617 YLDDLISNHNKTLK
-631 ISDFHRNGGNSLN
+631 ISGFHRNGGNSLN
-644 VSKSAAK
+644 DSKSAAK
-651 KSIKNVITQL
+651 ESIKNVITQL
-661 VADLTAAGYNTA
+661 VTDLTAAGYNTA

-689 IDAITDQEYGNKDQ
+689 IDAITDQEYGDKDQ

-733 QKDADWDKPC
+733 EKNADWDKPC

-758 YRDTNTYNFYINTG
+758 YNKTNTYNFYINTG

-777 FMNFMNI
+777 FMSFMNI

>member
-118 RTNWKKSVAESLTNK
+118 RTNWKKSVAESLANK
-133 VDAYIKANKSADDL
+133 VDAYIKANKSAEDL

-236 SDGFDLSQYG
+236 SDGFDLSQFG
-246 YTANDKSPLND
+246 YTANDNSPLND
-257 LQKSIIKSNLQKNL
+257 LQKSIIKSKMQKSL
-271 QDISKE
+271 KDITKE

-304 ADFATLQNYGIAEFE
+304 ADFATLQDYGIAEFE

-324 KSVKKAVSVKAYI
+324 KSVKKAISVKSYI

-367 AYDTLISDIMTK
+367 AYDTLISDIMSK

-402 EQVKSNIAEFYRNGL
+402 EQVKSNIAEFYPNGL

-557 TVKDGIL
+557 TVKDGVL

-617 YLYDLISKHNKTMK
+617 YLDDLISNHNKTLK
-631 ISDFHRNGGNSLN
+631 ISGFHRNGGNSLN
-644 VSKSAAK
+644 DSKSAAK
-651 KSIKNVITQL
+651 ESIKNVITQL
-661 VADLTAAGYNTA
+661 VTDLTAAGYNTA

-689 IDAITDQEYGNKDQ
+689 IDAITDQEYGDKDQ

-733 QKDADWDKPC
+733 EKNADWDKPC

-758 YRDTNTYNFYINTG
+758 YNKTNTYNFYINTG

>member
-16 QGDWATAAD
+16 QGDWVTAAD
-25 KNGDGTVIKS
+25 KDSDGTVIKS

-95 IQMYEILNNFTSNS
+95 IQMYETLNQYTST

-118 RTNWKKSVAESLTNK
+118 RTNWKKSVAESLANK
-133 VDAYIKANKSADDL
+133 VDAYISSNKSADDL

-246 YTANDKSPLND
+246 YTANENSPLND

-271 QDISKE
+271 QDITNE

-290 INQFIESKLADGKF
+290 VNQFIESKLADGKF

-402 EQVKSNIAEFYRNGL
+402 EQVKSNIAEFYPNGL

-424 LNTMYDAL
+424 LSTMYDAL

-557 TVKDGIL
+557 TIKDGVL

-617 YLYDLISKHNKTMK
+617 YLDDLISNHNKTLK
-631 ISDFHRNGGNSLN
+631 ISGFHRNGGNSLN
-644 VSKSAAK
+644 DSKSAAK
-651 KSIKNVITQL
+651 ESIKNVITQL
-661 VADLTAAGYNTA
+661 VTDLTAAGYNTA

-689 IDAITDQEYGNKDQ
+689 IDAITDQEYGDKDQ

-733 QKDADWDKPC
+733 EKNADWDKPC

-758 YRDTNTYNFYINTG
+758 YNKTNTYNFYINTG

>member
-16 QGDWATAAD
+16 QGDWVTAAD

-118 RTNWKKSVAESLTNK
+118 RTNWKKSVAESLANK
-133 VDAYIKANKSADDL
+133 VDAYISSNKSADDL

-153 ISPEIERKATADYCA
+153 ISPAIERKATADYCA

-181 EYGYSYADDST
+181 KYGYSYADDST

-201 SQLSANSGEIP
+201 SQLSANNGEIP

-228 LSTAGLKD
+228 LSTANLKE
-236 SDGFDLSQYG
+236 SDDFDLSQFG
-246 YTANDKSPLND
+246 YTANDNSPLND
-257 LQKSIIKSNLQKNL
+257 LQKSIIKSKMQNSLK
-271 QDISKE
+271 DITKE

-324 KSVKKAVSVKAYI
+324 KSVKKAISVKAYI

-402 EQVKSNIAEFYRNGL
+402 EQVKSNIAEFYPNGL

-424 LNTMYDAL
+424 LSTMYDAL

-485 EIDSKMTELKAK
+485 EVDSKMTELKAK

-617 YLYDLISKHNKTMK
+617 YLDDLISNHNKTLK
-631 ISDFHRNGGNSLN
+631 ISGFHRNGGNSLN
-644 VSKSAAK
+644 DSKSAAK
-651 KSIKNVITQL
+651 ESIKNVITQL
-661 VADLTAAGYNTA
+661 VTDLTAAGYNTA

-689 IDAITDQEYGNKDQ
+689 IDAITDQEYGDKDK
-703 GSHNMNFSYVDGSG
+703 GLHNMNFSYVDGSG

-733 QKDADWDKPC
+733 EKNADWDEPC

-758 YRDTNTYNFYINTG
+758 YHKTNTYNFYINTG